1 MKFAAIVVGGLQ
13 LVSPSVAFAP
23 NAVRAPAIS
32 RSSSTSLNNSLR
44 SLAIGFDQR
53 KPKTPALLREASTS
67 AAPPA
72 SPAGPEEAAPASGSI
87 TEKEVRALFELWNSA
102 LATGDSRI
110 VADRYIKSPVLL
122 PTVSDVPRTD
132 FDSVK
137 DYFDAFLLKKPQG
150 KILEGNIHIG
160 EGWASDS
167 GIYEFTMG
175 ATGDVVKAR
184 YSYNYVVEDGQW
196 KIQHHHSSVMPEEIA
211 MGKAISEDEVRGLF
225 SLWNNALATLDP
237 KQVAA
242 RYAKSGVLLPTVSD
256 VPRTDFASIE
266 DYFVN
271 FLKLKPQGEI
281 LESHVTVGHNWCQ
294 DAGIYEF
301 TMGAT
306 GKKVKGRYSFIYVHE
321 DGEWKINHHH
331 SSIMPEGIVT
341 AEPITETEVRSLFDL
356 WNDALATKDPEQ
368 VAKRYSKAGVLLPTV
383 SDVPRTDYPGIVDYF
398 TNFLKLEPQ
407 GEIESG
413 NVIVGTNWAQDAGI
427 YEFTMGATG
436 DKVKGRYTFVYV
448 FEDGEWKISQHHS
461 SVMPEGTKPQPITEE
476 EVKNLFYLWNSALA
490 TEDPDAVAKRYA
502 SKAVLLPTVSDV
514 PRTDY
519 ELIKDYF
526 VSFLKKKPQG
536 EILESNVTVGH
547 NWCQDAG
554 IYEFTMGATGDKV
567 KGRYSFVY
575 VWEDGQWKISHHH
588 SSVMPEAF
596 LGPAPKPAVKEEEA
610 VLRELDSLPLA

>member
-1 MKFAAIVVGGLQ
+1 MKFTSLAAVCALQ
-13 LVSPSVAFAP
+13 ISSSAAFAP
-23 NAVRAPAIS
+23 APVHS
-32 RSSSTSLNNSLR
+32 RRSLSTGLNNNIR
-44 SLAIGFDQR
+44 NLAVSAG
-53 KPKTPALLREASTS
+53 KPKTVEKSSKKPEVATKFFVETEKA
-67 AAPPA
+67 
-72 SPAGPEEAAPASGSI
+72 PAGDI

-110 VADRYIKSPVLL
+110 VADRYIKKPVLL
-122 PTVSDVPRTD
+122 PTVSDKPRTD

-150 KILEGNIHIG
+150 KILTGDIHIG
-160 EGWASDS
+160 DGWASDA

-175 ATGDVVKAR
+175 ATGDKVKAR
-184 YSYNYVVEDGQW
+184 YTYNYVQENGQW

-211 MGKAISEDEVRGLF
+211 MGKPITKDEVRGLF
-225 SLWNNALATLDP
+225 GLWNTALSTLDP
-237 KQVAA
+237 KKVAS
-242 RYAKSGVLLPTVSD
+242 RYAKKGVLLPTVSNT
-256 VPRTDFASIE
+256 PRTDFASIE
-266 DYFVN
+266 DYFTQ

-281 LESHVTVGHNWCQ
+281 LDSRVTVGHNWCQ
-294 DAGIYEF
+294 DVGIYEF

-306 GKKVKGRYSFIYVHE
+306 GKKVKGRYSFVYVWE
-321 DGEWKINHHH
+321 DEEWKINHHH
-331 SSIMPEGIVT
+331 SSVMPEGIVV
-341 AEPITETEVRSLFDL
+341 AEPITEKEVRGLFNL
-356 WNDALATKDPEQ
+356 WNDALATKDPKK
-368 VAKRYSKAGVLLPTV
+368 VAARYSKAGVLLPTV

-407 GEIESG
+407 GVIESG
-413 NVIVGTNWAQDAGI
+413 NIIVGTNWAQDAGI

-436 DKVKGRYTFVYV
+436 AKVKGRYTFVYI

-461 SVMPEGTKPQPITEE
+461 SVMPEGTMPKAITTE

-490 TEDPDAVAKRYA
+490 TEDPDAVAKRYS
-502 SKAVLLPTVSDV
+502 SKPVLLPTVSDV

-519 ELIKDYF
+519 HLIKDYF
-526 VSFLKKKPQG
+526 VGFLKKKPQG
-536 EILESNVTVGH
+536 EILESYITIGH

-575 VWEDGQWKISHHH
+575 VWEDGEWKISHHH

-596 LGPAPKPAVKEEEA
+596 LGPSPKPAKKEEEPA
-610 VLRELDSLPLA
+610 KEVVVA